1 MDDLQTKAL
10 EHAWRYFDLHAQ
22 QRMTVFNF
30 FLFLVGLVGA
40 GIAASIQAAIQLS
53 LLGCFLGLLLGFIS
67 FIFWKLDQRVS
78 FLIKRAE
85 VAMASLEA
93 QLPNGT
99 SRLFSSEPPLTAESC
114 ATGNTWTRHWTYGR
128 SFRVTF
134 CTTGAF
140 GIIAAIASGLRL
152 AGVLQW

>member
-1 MDDLQTKAL
+1 MDDLHTKAF

-40 GIAASIQAAIQLS
+40 GIATSAQAAKELAI
-53 LLGCFLGLLLGFIS
+53 LGCFLGLLLAFIS

-78 FLIKRAE
+78 FLMKRAE
-85 VAMASLEA
+85 LAMASLES
-93 QLPNGT
+93 QLPNDIA
-99 SRLFSSEPPLTAESC
+99 RLFNGEPPLTAEAC
-114 ATGNTWTRHWTYGR
+114 ATGNGWTRHWTYGR
-128 SFRVTF
+128 SFRITF

-140 GIIAAIASGLRL
+140 GILAALASGLRL

>member
-1 MDDLQTKAL
+1 MDDLSTKAF
-10 EHAWRYFDLHAQ
+10 EHAWRYFELHAQ

-40 GIAASIQAAIQLS
+40 GIATSAQAAKELALLS
-53 LLGCFLGLLLGFIS
+53 LFLGLLLAFTS

-78 FLIKRAE
+78 VLMKRAE
-85 VAMASLEA
+85 VAMALLEPH
-93 QLPNGT
+93 LPNDAA
-99 SRLFSSEPPLTAESC
+99 RLFSGEPPLTAEACMS
-114 ATGNTWTRHWTYGR
+114 GNVWTRHWTYGR

-140 GIIAAIASGLRL
+140 GVLAAFASGLRL